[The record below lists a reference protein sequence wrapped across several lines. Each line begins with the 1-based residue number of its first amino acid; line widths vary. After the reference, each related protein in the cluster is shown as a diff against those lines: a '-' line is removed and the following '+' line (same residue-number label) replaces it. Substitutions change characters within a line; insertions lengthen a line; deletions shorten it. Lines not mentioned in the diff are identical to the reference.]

1 MEDKVIWSSKG
12 KNEKQIPVLLTDNE
26 NGEKYT
32 SQMIYPIIAEGD
44 TIGTVML
51 LSTEPTAKMND
62 VELKVVQCAAGFL
75 GKQMEE

>member
-1 MEDKVIWSSKG
+1 MSEVTI
-12 KNEKQIPVLLTDNE
+12 

-62 VELKVVQCAAGFL
+62 VELKVVQSAAGFL